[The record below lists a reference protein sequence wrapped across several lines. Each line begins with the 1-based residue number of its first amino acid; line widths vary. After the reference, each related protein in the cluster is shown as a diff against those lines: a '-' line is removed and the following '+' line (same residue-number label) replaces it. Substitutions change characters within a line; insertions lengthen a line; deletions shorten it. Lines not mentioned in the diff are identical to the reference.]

1 MANAVSG
8 QKGQADITHYINS
21 AGQGNVSRPT
31 TPTSLVNFGEAVN
44 FPLILGLMLA
54 LFGAATLLHLLVV
67 SVARRRRE
75 IGLLKAL
82 GLVNGQ
88 IGAAVCWQ
96 ATTVALVG
104 IVVGVPLGVAVGQA
118 VWRAFATNL
127 GAVPVATVP
136 VWVIAA
142 IAGGVLVVANLL
154 AVAPALAA
162 RAKTAGQLLRTQ

>member
-1 MANAVSG
+1 
-8 QKGQADITHYINS
+8 
-21 AGQGNVSRPT
+21 
-31 TPTSLVNFGEAVN
+31 
-44 FPLILGLMLA
+44 LIVGLMLA

-82 GLVNGQ
+82 GLSNGQ
-88 IGAAVCWQ
+88 VGAAVCWQ

-104 IVVGVPLGVAVGQA
+104 IVAGIPLGIVAGQA

-127 GAVPVATVP
+127 GVVPVASLP
-136 VWVIAA
+136 VWLLVSLGA
-142 IAGGVLVVANLL
+142 GVLVVANLL

-162 RAKTAGQLLRTQ
+162 RSRTAGALLRTG